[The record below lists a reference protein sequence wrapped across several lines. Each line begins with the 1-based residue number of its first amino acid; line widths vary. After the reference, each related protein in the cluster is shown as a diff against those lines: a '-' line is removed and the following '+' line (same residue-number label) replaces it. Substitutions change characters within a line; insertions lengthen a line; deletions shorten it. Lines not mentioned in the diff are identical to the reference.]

1 MNLRDTVTVINIIN
15 EEEGTV
21 RCTKVSK
28 CLVEKNNQVAVSGST
43 LVNQDVVTVYFGLK
57 KSDATRERVSAAD
70 FTADPTDN
78 GIFAFRKGDFIVE
91 GDRNFNDIEE
101 VNQAKQQLGTV
112 YEIISVQ
119 EYLFGSLANITITC
133 R

>member
-1 MNLRDTVTVINIIN
+1 M
-15 EEEGTV
+15 
-21 RCTKVSK
+21 
-28 CLVEKNNQVAVSGST
+28 VEKNNQVAVSGST

-70 FTADPTDN
+70 FTADPTDT